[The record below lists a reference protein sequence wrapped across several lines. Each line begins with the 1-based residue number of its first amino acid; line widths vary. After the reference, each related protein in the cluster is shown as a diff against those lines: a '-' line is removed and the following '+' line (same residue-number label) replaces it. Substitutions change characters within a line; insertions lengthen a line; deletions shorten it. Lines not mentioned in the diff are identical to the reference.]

1 VSDIERFA
9 NAFAGL
15 EIAYLRRQDNTTGS
29 KNSGKID
36 SRYSIVRETPTR
48 QVFAEHLSEGS
59 AGIGIVPIRED
70 GTCSWGCIDVDEY
83 HIDLPAIQKR
93 LIGYSLPFVV
103 SRSKSGGAH
112 LFLFTD
118 EPVDASLMRRKLFEL
133 AAALGYSQG
142 EVFPKQE
149 KLLLER
155 GDIGNALNLPY
166 CSAEASTRYALKPNG
181 SSATL
186 SEFLDLIEKQC
197 LTEAEL
203 ENLEVTLDE
212 VLEEAPP
219 CLQYLCEQG
228 FPKGTRNNGLFN
240 IGVYLRKAFQDT
252 WEVEIEDCNR
262 RYMDPPLPSSEVVA
276 VIKQLQKKD
285 YRYRCKDQP
294 IISYCDATSCKS
306 RRFGIG
312 PADYTP
318 SFSNLSKFNSDPP
331 LWFLT
336 VGADRLVLQTE
347 DLQNQTKFQ
356 RACMEALNMMPPK
369 MGERGWQAL
378 VQKLLD
384 KVEIIDVPQEV
395 SIQGQFLNL
404 LEAFCTDRA
413 QAQTRDELMLGKPW
427 TSEARTYFRLKDLL
441 DYCSRQN
448 FKQYNHTQMAS
459 KLSDIGGEHKFFN
472 LKGKGVNVYHVAEFM
487 VDKTPY
493 VLPELKQDKEDVM

>member
-1 VSDIERFA
+1 MSDIERFA
-9 NAFAGL
+9 NAFTGL
-15 EIAYLRRQDNTTGS
+15 ELAYLRRQDNATGS
-29 KNSGKID
+29 KNSGKVD
-36 SRYSIVRETPTR
+36 SRYSIVRETPTL
-48 QVFAEHLSEGS
+48 QVFADHLSEGS

-70 GTCSWGCIDVDEY
+70 GTCLWGCIDIDEY
-83 HIDLPAIQKR
+83 PIDLPAIQKR
-93 LIGYSLPFVV
+93 LQEYKLPFIV

-112 LFLFTD
+112 LFLFM
-118 EPVDASLMRRKLFEL
+118 EEAVDASLMRRKLFEL
-133 AAALGYSQG
+133 SAALGYSQG

-166 CSAEASTRYALKPNG
+166 CSAEASTRYALKPDG
-181 SSATL
+181 ASATL
-186 SEFLDLIEKQC
+186 SEFLDLVEKHR
-197 LTEAEL
+197 LTEVEL
-203 ENLEVTLDE
+203 EDLEVNINDA
-212 VLEEAPP
+212 LEEGPP

-240 IGVYLRKAFQDT
+240 MGVYLRKAFQDT
-252 WEVEIEDCNR
+252 WEVEIEEYNR

-276 VIKQLQKKD
+276 VIKQLHKKD
-285 YRYRCKDQP
+285 YGYRCKDQP
-294 IISYCDATSCKS
+294 IINYCDATTCKS

-312 PADYTP
+312 PADFTP
-318 SFSNLSKFNSDPP
+318 TFSNLSKFNSDPP

-336 VGADRLVLQTE
+336 VGSDRLVLQTE

-369 MGERGWQAL
+369 MSERPWQVL

-404 LEAFCTDRA
+404 LETFCTDRA
-413 QAQTRDELMLGKPW
+413 QAQTREELLLGKPW
-427 TSEARTYFRLKDLL
+427 TNEDRTYFRLKDLL
-441 DYCSRQN
+441 DYCARHN

-459 KLSDIGGEHKFFN
+459 QLSDIGGEHKFFN
-472 LKGKGVNVYHVAEFM
+472 LKGKGVNVYHVAEF
-487 VDKTPY
+487 VADKTPY
-493 VLPELKQDKEDVM
+493 ALPELKANEEDIM